1 MATKTEVGLVLLFFQ
16 GQCVLLVAHCTLQK
30 MHSGV
35 HIPTKIETTICAC
48 VVSTVNCYS
57 TYRLVQVHR
66 KVMRLRGR
74 GCVKLQCRIVGC
86 VPEPTD
92 LHKL

>member
-16 GQCVLLVAHCTLQK
+16 GQCVLLVAH

-74 GCVKLQCRIVGC
+74 GCVKLQYRIVGC